1 MAIFWDDLDILR
13 ALDRLEGDDR
23 AYYGNGED
31 LLKAAAGDQTI
42 TEQDRAPFV
51 RQLLMLQTQGRLTFE
66 QQRFGNAR
74 LPQPHEREFP
84 QSLWHFQLTDAGRDR
99 ARARVVYEAFPDPDE
114 DDGRTI
120 PGLVLERVAGLVGT
134 YYSPQQLP
142 RFLYDVGLPQ
152 EQFSAP
158 IESDRSQY
166 VYTML
171 ALQASGR
178 AEQRRVL
185 RRFLAGLLNGTLDL
199 IPTSDERHEVAS
211 LLARAGWHVQDG
223 TLVAGE
229 RMTSLTPEEE
239 TAIAAPSVD
248 PASAIFVVHGHDHA
262 RLSAVSQFLEQVTD
276 GHEVVVLHEQ
286 PNQGQTLIEKFESNA
301 MRAAHAVVLLTADDV
316 GRSATRASGDD
327 RPRGRQN
334 VVLELGFFF
343 GKLGR
348 KHVTVLRDHDVEEPS
363 DMNGLVYIPLDDRD
377 AWKIALAKELR
388 ASGLGIDLNRLA

>member
-1 MAIFWDDLDILR
+1 MSIFWDDLDILR
-13 ALDRLEGDDR
+13 ALDRLEYEDR
-23 AYYGNGED
+23 AYHGNGED
-31 LLKAAAGDQTI
+31 LLKAAAGDRTV

-51 RQLLMLQTQGRLTFE
+51 RQLLMLQTQGRLAFE
-66 QQRFGNAR
+66 QQRFGGVR

-84 QSLWHFQLTDAGRDR
+84 QSLTHFQLTDSGRDR

-120 PGLVLERVAGLVGT
+120 PGLVLERVAGLVGA

-158 IESDRSQY
+158 VESDRPQY

-185 RRFLAGLLNGTLDL
+185 RRLLAGLLNGVLDF
-199 IPTSDERHEVAS
+199 IPTTDERREVAS
-211 LLARAGWHVQDG
+211 LLARAGWHVQNE
-223 TLVAGE
+223 TLVVGE
-229 RMTSLTPEEE
+229 RKTSLTPDEE
-239 TAIAAPSVD
+239 TALVPPSVD
-248 PASAIFVVHGHDHA
+248 PASAIFVVHGHDHR
-262 RLSAVSQFLEQVTD
+262 RLSAVSQFLAQVTD
-276 GHEVVVLHEQ
+276 GHELVVLHEQ
-286 PNQGQTLIEKFESNA
+286 PNRGQTLIEKFESNA

-316 GRSATRASGDD
+316 GRAATHSNDED

-348 KHVTVLRDHDVEEPS
+348 KHVTVLRDPGVEEPS
-363 DMNGLVYIPLDDRD
+363 DMNGLVYIPLDDGE

-388 ASGLGIDLNRLA
+388 ASRLGIDLNRLV